1 MVLNQKISKIVPYM
15 DIKMNNKLVSD
26 SRDLE
31 IKYLFMNLAI
41 RSKKN
46 IEKFRCFK
54 IIWDIE
60 DSIMFIFCTEDQL
73 DWFTVYMEETY
84 NF

>member
-1 MVLNQKISKIVPYM
+1 MILNQKISKIVPYTH
-15 DIKMNNKLVSD
+15 ISMNNELVSD
-26 SRDLE
+26 SHKD

-54 IIWDIE
+54 VIWDIQ
-60 DSIMFIFCTEDQL
+60 DSIMFVFCTEDQL
-73 DWFTVYMEETY
+73 DWFTGYMEVTY
-84 NF
+84 HF